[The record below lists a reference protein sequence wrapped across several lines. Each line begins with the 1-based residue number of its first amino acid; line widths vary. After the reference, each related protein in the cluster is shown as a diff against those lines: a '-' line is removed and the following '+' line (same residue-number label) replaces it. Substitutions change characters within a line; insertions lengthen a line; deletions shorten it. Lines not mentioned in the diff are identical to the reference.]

1 MSEVSS
7 QQHLDK
13 PKQGDVRGEKHGEED
28 VKLKKKKIKWEV
40 RQRRAAAD
48 VCWTVNVR
56 DIMGCKGIVDQSGE
70 RSLDSWHVK

>member
-28 VKLKKKKIKWEV
+28 VKLKKKKIK
-40 RQRRAAAD
+40 
-48 VCWTVNVR
+48 
-56 DIMGCKGIVDQSGE
+56 
-70 RSLDSWHVK
+70 

>member
-28 VKLKKKKIKWEV
+28 VKLKKKNQV
-40 RQRRAAAD
+40 RSKTEKSSCR
-48 VCWTVNVR
+48 CLLN
-56 DIMGCKGIVDQSGE
+56 CKCQAHYGM
-70 RSLDSWHVK
+70 

>member
-28 VKLKKKKIKWEV
+28 EKLKKKKSSEK
-40 RQRRAAAD
+40 
-48 VCWTVNVR
+48 
-56 DIMGCKGIVDQSGE
+56 SGRE
-70 RSLDSWHVK
+70 EQLQMSAEL